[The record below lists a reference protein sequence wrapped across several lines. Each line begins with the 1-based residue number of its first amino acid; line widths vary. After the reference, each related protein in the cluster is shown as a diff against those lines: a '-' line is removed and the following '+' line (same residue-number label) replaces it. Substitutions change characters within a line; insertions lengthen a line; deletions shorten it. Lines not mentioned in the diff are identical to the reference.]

1 MRQSQLPC
9 VVRLLMAEVPD
20 ADLLERYVLQR
31 DDDAFAQLVT
41 RYSRLVWGQCR
52 NLLPNDADADDAFQA
67 TFVTLAR
74 SVKSI
79 RPGAPLGPW
88 LHGVAFRVCKNA
100 QRANTRR
107 AKREKASAQPEANR
121 PVADSTW
128 EAAFAAMAEE
138 VQKLPESQRLAF
150 VLCCIEGRASTE
162 VAASLGQ
169 KLGTFSARL
178 TRAIQTMLDRLA
190 KRGFGAGVLALGGV
204 TGSVALA
211 PAALIA
217 RTLTL
222 LTPGVAVPS
231 SVLTLTYGATG
242 MMIRF
247 KLLAAGVMVAS
258 GLGLSVGTGWYASA
272 TAQVPVAQ
280 QKMMPKVETIE
291 ELKANLEKARADLFK
306 AESEARVKSDQAAA
320 YVAKV
325 AVVMDNARKEREAQF
340 EYIPLQKGISRK
352 EFETILA
359 DRESKG
365 WNFIGEVTI
374 NDHLITKSINPVFE
388 GGAQGKPIDI
398 NAPTPTLVFRKP
410 TAAVATVSVD
420 QRYRTLN
427 AARDAVRSVEAVAPP
442 TPPAAPMPRKIAMV
456 PTDLDATSRTQGNSA
471 KTEAEFLARIAALEQ
486 EILVLR
492 KGMPAPNVRETQAA
506 FTFTKKDF
514 GNWDAPELFDLIGKL
529 MADDVKGKKYGDTM
543 QFALYADKFHVSGNS
558 EYVAAVTAWVKKLK
572 K

>member
-1 MRQSQLPC
+1 MRRSQLPS

-67 TFVTLAR
+67 TFLTLAR

-100 QRANTRR
+100 QRANSRR

-128 EAAFAAMAEE
+128 EEAFAAMAEE

-150 VLCCIEGRASTE
+150 VLCCIEGRACTE

-178 TRAIQTMLDRLA
+178 TRAKQTMLDRLA

-222 LTPGVAVPS
+222 LPPGVAVPS
-231 SVLTLTYGATG
+231 SVLTLTYGVTG

-247 KLLAAGVMVAS
+247 KLLAAGVLVAS
-258 GLGLSVGTGWYASA
+258 GIGMSVGTGWYGSA
-272 TAQVPVAQ
+272 TAQVPGADTKPTNIEQ
-280 QKMMPKVETIE
+280 MKMTPKAETIDQ
-291 ELKANLEKARADLFK
+291 LKANLEKAKAFLAK
-306 AESEARVKSDQAAA
+306 AEAEEAAKQVEVHSYVRKVQLLLEAQAAP
-320 YVAKV
+320 
-325 AVVMDNARKEREAQF
+325 QF
-340 EYIPLQKGISRK
+340 EYIPLQEGISRK

-359 DRESKG
+359 DRETKG

-374 NDHLITKSINPVFE
+374 DDHLI
-388 GGAQGKPIDI
+388 GGQKV
-398 NAPTPTLVFRKP
+398 PTPTLVFRKP
-410 TAAVATVSVD
+410 TAAAVD
-420 QRYRTLN
+420 VKLKSFMN
-427 AARDAVRSVEAVAPP
+427 LSAAREAAKTPATVAPP
-442 TPPAAPMPRKIAMV
+442 TPPAAPAVPNIAMV
-456 PTDLDATSRTQGNSA
+456 PTPANVA
-471 KTEAEFLARIAALEQ
+471 KMEAGYQAQIARLEQ
-486 EILVLR
+486 ELLLLR
-492 KGMPAPNVRETQAA
+492 ARLATPAAIRETQVTV
-506 FTFTKKDF
+506 TFTKQDF
-514 GNWDAPELFDLIGKL
+514 GNWDPPDLYDVIRKV
-529 MADDVKGKKYGDTM
+529 MAEDMKKYGDTPR
-543 QFALYADKFHVSGNS
+543 LEIYKDSFHDSFHASGTS
-558 EYVAAVTAWVKKLK
+558 EYIAAVTAWVKKLK

>member
-1 MRQSQLPC
+1 MRRSQLPS

-31 DDDAFAQLVT
+31 DEDAFAQLVT

-67 TFVTLAR
+67 TFLTLAR

-100 QRANTRR
+100 QRANSRR
-107 AKREKASAQPEANR
+107 AKREKASAQPEASR

-150 VLCCIEGRASTE
+150 VQCCIEGRASTE

-178 TRAIQTMLDRLA
+178 TRAKQTMLDRLA

-222 LTPGVAVPS
+222 LPPGVAVPS
-231 SVLTLTYGATG
+231 SVLTLTYGVTG

-247 KLLAAGVMVAS
+247 KLLAAGVLVAS
-258 GLGLSVGTGWYASA
+258 GIGMSVGTGWYGSA
-272 TAQVPVAQ
+272 TAQVPGADAKPAM
-280 QKMMPKVETIE
+280 QKMMPKAETIE
-291 ELKANLEKARADLFK
+291 QLKANLEKAKAAFAK
-306 AESEARVKSDQAAA
+306 AEAEAAA
-320 YVAKV
+320 KSQLFTTLT
-325 AVVMDNARKEREAQF
+325 RKQPEAQF

-352 EFETILA
+352 EFESILA
-359 DRESKG
+359 DRETKG

-374 NDHLITKSINPVFE
+374 DDHLIGQKV
-388 GGAQGKPIDI
+388 
-398 NAPTPTLVFRKP
+398 PTPTLVFRKP
-410 TAAVATVSVD
+410 TPVIADVKVQNFMYLS
-420 QRYRTLN
+420 
-427 AARDAVRSVEAVAPP
+427 AAREAAKTPVPVAPP
-442 TPPAAPMPRKIAMV
+442 TPPTAPADPKIATV
-456 PTDLDATSRTQGNSA
+456 PAFLDASGTTLADMKKVQ
-471 KTEAEFLARIAALEQ
+471 AEYQTKIALLEQ
-486 EILVLR
+486 ELLLLR
-492 KGMPAPNVRETQAA
+492 ARLAKPAVIRETNVVY
-506 FTFTKKDF
+506 TFTKKDF
-514 GNWDAPELFDLIGKL
+514 GSWDANELAVVIAKL
-529 MADDVKGKKYGDTM
+529 MIDDLKANKYGDTM
-543 QFALYADKFHVSGNS
+543 SFAFDKDSINVSGTS
-558 EYVAAVTAWVKKLK
+558 EYIADVTAWVKKLK

>member
-1 MRQSQLPC
+1 
-9 VVRLLMAEVPD
+9 MAEVPD

-31 DDDAFAQLVT
+31 DEDAFAQLVT

-67 TFVTLAR
+67 TFLTLAR

-100 QRANTRR
+100 QRANSRR

-128 EAAFAAMAEE
+128 EEAFAAMAEE

-150 VLCCIEGRASTE
+150 VLCCIEGRACTE

-178 TRAIQTMLDRLA
+178 TRAKQTMLDRLA

-222 LTPGVAVPS
+222 LPPGVAVPS
-231 SVLTLTYGATG
+231 SVLTLTYGVTG

-247 KLLAAGVMVAS
+247 KLLAAGVLVAS
-258 GLGLSVGTGWYASA
+258 GIGMSVGTGWYGAA
-272 TAQVPVAQ
+272 TAQVPGAGTKPALE
-280 QKMMPKVETIE
+280 KMMPKAETVEQ
-291 ELKANLEKARADLFK
+291 LKANLEKAKAAFAK
-306 AESEARVKSDQAAA
+306 AEAEHAAEHDYSGALVARYGEVLE
-320 YVAKV
+320 
-325 AVVMDNARKEREAQF
+325 NARKEREAQF

-374 NDHLITKSINPVFE
+374 DDHLIGSQKT
-388 GGAQGKPIDI
+388 
-398 NAPTPTLVFRKP
+398 PTPTLVFRKP
-410 TAAVATVSVD
+410 TAEGMLKVYRRLEVSPKLYEKDV
-420 QRYRTLN
+420 RTLP
-427 AARDAVRSVEAVAPP
+427 AAVAPP
-442 TPPAAPMPRKIAMV
+442 AKPTPPALPAAPMPPKIAMV
-456 PTDLDATSRTQGNSA
+456 PTPANVA
-471 KTEAEFLARIAALEQ
+471 KMEAGYQAQIARLEQ
-486 EILVLR
+486 DILVLR
-492 KGMPAPNVRETQAA
+492 KGMPAPAVRETQAA
-506 FTFTKKDF
+506 FTFTNKDF
-514 GNWDAPELFDLIGKL
+514 GNWDAPELFDVIGKL

-543 QFALYADKFHVSGNS
+543 QFTLYEDRFHVSGTL
-558 EYVAAVTAWVKKLK
+558 EYIAAVTAWVKKLK

>member
-1 MRQSQLPC
+1 MRRSQLPS

-20 ADLLERYVLQR
+20 ADLLERYALQR

-67 TFVTLAR
+67 TFLTLAR

-79 RPGAPLGPW
+79 RPSAPLGPW

-100 QRANTRR
+100 QRANSRR

-128 EAAFAAMAEE
+128 EEAFAAMAEE

-150 VLCCIEGRASTE
+150 VLCCIEGRACTE

-178 TRAIQTMLDRLA
+178 TRAKQTMLDRLA

-222 LTPGVAVPS
+222 LPPGVAVPS
-231 SVLTLTYGATG
+231 SVLTLTYGVTG

-247 KLLAAGVMVAS
+247 KLLAAGVLVAS
-258 GLGLSVGTGWYASA
+258 GIGMSVGTGWYGSA
-272 TAQVPVAQ
+272 TAQVPGADTKPAM
-280 QKMMPKVETIE
+280 QKMMPKAETVEQ
-291 ELKANLEKARADLFK
+291 LKANLEKAKAAFAK
-306 AESEARVKSDQAAA
+306 AEAEHAAEHDYSGA
-320 YVAKV
+320 L
-325 AVVMDNARKEREAQF
+325 VVRYREVLENARKEREAQF

-359 DRESKG
+359 DRETKG
-365 WNFIGEVTI
+365 WSFIGEVTI
-374 NDHLITKSINPVFE
+374 NDHLIGQKV
-388 GGAQGKPIDI
+388 
-398 NAPTPTLVFRKP
+398 PTPTLVFRKP
-410 TAAVATVSVD
+410 TAAAVD
-420 QRYRTLN
+420 VKLKSFMN
-427 AARDAVRSVEAVAPP
+427 LSAAREAAKTPATVAPP
-442 TPPAAPMPRKIAMV
+442 TPPAAPAVPNIAMV
-456 PTDLDATSRTQGNSA
+456 PTPANVA
-471 KTEAEFLARIAALEQ
+471 KMEAGYQAQIARLEQ
-486 EILVLR
+486 ELLLLR
-492 KGMPAPNVRETQAA
+492 ARLATPAAIRETQVTV
-506 FTFTKKDF
+506 TFTKQDF
-514 GNWDAPELFDLIGKL
+514 GNWDAAELADVIAKV
-529 MADDVKGKKYGDTM
+529 MVDDVKAKKYGDT
-543 QFALYADKFHVSGNS
+543 ARLTVDKDSFHVSGTS
-558 EYVAAVTAWVKKLK
+558 EYIAAVTAWVKKLK

>member
-1 MRQSQLPC
+1 MRRSQLPS

-20 ADLLERYVLQR
+20 ADLLERYALQR

-67 TFVTLAR
+67 TFLTLAR

-79 RPGAPLGPW
+79 RPSAPLGPW

-100 QRANTRR
+100 QRANSRR

-128 EAAFAAMAEE
+128 EEAFAAMAEE

-178 TRAIQTMLDRLA
+178 TRAKQTMLDRLA

-222 LTPGVAVPS
+222 LPPGVAVPS
-231 SVLTLTYGATG
+231 SVLTLTYGVTG

-247 KLLAAGVMVAS
+247 KLLAAGVLVAS
-258 GLGLSVGTGWYASA
+258 GIGMSVGTGWYGSA
-272 TAQVPVAQ
+272 TAQVPDADTKPAM
-280 QKMMPKVETIE
+280 QKMMPKAETVEQ
-291 ELKANLEKARADLFK
+291 LKANLEKAKAAFAK
-306 AESEARVKSDQAAA
+306 AEAEQDAARRLKF
-320 YVAKV
+320 VAKLI
-325 AVVMDNARKEREAQF
+325 EAQATPQF

-359 DRESKG
+359 DRETKG
-365 WNFIGEVTI
+365 WSFIGEVTI
-374 NDHLITKSINPVFE
+374 DDHLIGQKV
-388 GGAQGKPIDI
+388 
-398 NAPTPTLVFRKP
+398 PTPTLVFRKP
-410 TAAVATVSVD
+410 TAAAVD
-420 QRYRTLN
+420 VKLKSFMN
-427 AARDAVRSVEAVAPP
+427 LSAAREAAKTPATVAPP
-442 TPPAAPMPRKIAMV
+442 TPPAAPAVPNIAMV
-456 PTDLDATSRTQGNSA
+456 PTPANVA
-471 KTEAEFLARIAALEQ
+471 KMEAGYQAQIARLEQ
-486 EILVLR
+486 ELLLLR
-492 KGMPAPNVRETQAA
+492 ARLATPAAIRETQVTV
-506 FTFTKKDF
+506 TFTKQDF
-514 GNWDAPELFDLIGKL
+514 GNWDPPDLYDVIRKV
-529 MADDVKGKKYGDTM
+529 MAEDMKKYGDTPR
-543 QFALYADKFHVSGNS
+543 LEIYKDSFHDSFHASGTS
-558 EYVAAVTAWVKKLK
+558 EYIAAVTAWVKKLK

>member
-1 MRQSQLPC
+1 MRRSQLPC

-74 SVKSI
+74 SVKLI
-79 RPGAPLGPW
+79 RAGAPLGPW

-100 QRANTRR
+100 QRANSRR

-150 VLCCIEGRASTE
+150 VLCCIEGRACTE

-178 TRAIQTMLDRLA
+178 TRAKQTMMDRLA

-222 LTPGVAVPS
+222 LPPGVAVPS

-247 KLLAAGVMVAS
+247 KLIAAGVMVAS
-258 GLGLSVGTGWYASA
+258 GLGLSAGTGWYASA
-272 TAQVPVAQ
+272 TAQVPSADDIKITGKVTL
-280 QKMMPKVETIE
+280 PKEETIDQ
-291 ELKANLEKARADLFK
+291 LKANLEKAKAFLAK
-306 AESEARVKSDQAAA
+306 AEAEQDAVRRVRFVAKLVEAQAAP
-320 YVAKV
+320 
-325 AVVMDNARKEREAQF
+325 QF
-340 EYIPLQKGISRK
+340 EYVPLQKGISRK

-374 NDHLITKSINPVFE
+374 DDHLIGQKV
-388 GGAQGKPIDI
+388 
-398 NAPTPTLVFRKP
+398 PTPTLVFRKP
-410 TAAVATVSVD
+410 TAEGILNL
-420 QRYRTLN
+420 YRRLE
-427 AARDAVRSVEAVAPP
+427 VRPKLHEKDVLTPPVAVAPP
-442 TPPAAPMPRKIAMV
+442 APPAAPMPPKI
-456 PTDLDATSRTQGNSA
+456 DASGRTQGNSA

-486 EILVLR
+486 VIRELR
-492 KGMPAPNVRETQAA
+492 ERNTQA
-506 FTFTKKDF
+506 TGRFTKQDY
-514 GNWDAPELFDLIGKL
+514 GNWDPEVLYNVIRKVL
-529 MADDVKGKKYGDTM
+529 DDDIKAKKFGGGTARVTFEKDGFTLTSSPEYFG
-543 QFALYADKFHVSGNS
+543 AVS
-558 EYVAAVTAWVKKLK
+558 AWVEKLK

>member
-1 MRQSQLPC
+1 
-9 VVRLLMAEVPD
+9 MAEVPD

-31 DDDAFAQLVT
+31 DEDAFAQLVT

-67 TFVTLAR
+67 TFLTLAR

-100 QRANTRR
+100 QRANSRR

-128 EAAFAAMAEE
+128 EEAFAAMAEE

-150 VLCCIEGRASTE
+150 VLCCIEGRACTE

-178 TRAIQTMLDRLA
+178 TRAKQTMLDRLA

-222 LTPGVAVPS
+222 LPPGVAVPS
-231 SVLTLTYGATG
+231 SVLTLTYGVTG

-247 KLLAAGVMVAS
+247 KLLAAGVLVAS
-258 GLGLSVGTGWYASA
+258 GIGMSVGTGWYGSA
-272 TAQVPVAQ
+272 TAQVPDADDIKITSKVDTVKAQ
-280 QKMMPKVETIE
+280 PSIE
-291 ELKANLEKARADLFK
+291 QLKANLEKAKAAFAK
-306 AESEARVKSDQAAA
+306 AEAEHAAEHDYSGALVARYGEVLE
-320 YVAKV
+320 
-325 AVVMDNARKEREAQF
+325 NARKEREAQF

-352 EFETILA
+352 EFESILA
-359 DRESKG
+359 DRETKG
-365 WNFIGEVTI
+365 WSFIGEVTI
-374 NDHLITKSINPVFE
+374 DDHLI
-388 GGAQGKPIDI
+388 GGQKV
-398 NAPTPTLVFRKP
+398 PTPTLVFRKP
-410 TAAVATVSVD
+410 TAEGMLNVYRRLEVRTKLHEKDVLTPPAT
-420 QRYRTLN
+420 
-427 AARDAVRSVEAVAPP
+427 VAPP
-442 TPPAAPMPRKIAMV
+442 TPPAAPAV
-456 PTDLDATSRTQGNSA
+456 PAAPKKVMLPTSLDASTLSNSE
-471 KTEAEFLARIAALEQ
+471 KIEAETQARIAALEQ
-486 EILVLR
+486 ELSLLR
-492 KGMPAPNVRETQAA
+492 KRLSTPGNLVSVK
-506 FTFTKKDF
+506 FTKQDF
-514 GNWDAPELFDLIGKL
+514 GNWDVDDLVEVITRLMNPEVMGQ
-529 MADDVKGKKYGDTM
+529 KYGDTM
-543 QFALYADKFHVSGNS
+543 RFATGKDNFFVSGS
-558 EYVAAVTAWVKKLK
+558 PEYIAAVTAWVKKLK

>member
-1 MRQSQLPC
+1 
-9 VVRLLMAEVPD
+9 MAEVPD

-31 DDDAFAQLVT
+31 DEDAFAQLVT

-67 TFVTLAR
+67 TFLTLAR

-100 QRANTRR
+100 QRANSRR

-128 EAAFAAMAEE
+128 EEAFAAMAEE

-150 VLCCIEGRASTE
+150 VLCCIEGRACTE

-178 TRAIQTMLDRLA
+178 TRAKQTMLDRLA

-222 LTPGVAVPS
+222 LPPGVAVPS
-231 SVLTLTYGATG
+231 SVLTLTYGVTG

-247 KLLAAGVMVAS
+247 KLLAAGVLVAS
-258 GLGLSVGTGWYASA
+258 GIGMSVGTGWYGSA
-272 TAQVPVAQ
+272 TAQVPDADTKPAM
-280 QKMMPKVETIE
+280 QKMMPKAETIE
-291 ELKANLEKARADLFK
+291 QLKANLEKAKAAFAK
-306 AESEARVKSDQAAA
+306 AEAEHAAEHDYSGALVARYGEVLE
-320 YVAKV
+320 
-325 AVVMDNARKEREAQF
+325 NARKEREAQF

-359 DRESKG
+359 DRETKG
-365 WNFIGEVTI
+365 WSFLGEVTI
-374 NDHLITKSINPVFE
+374 EDHLIGMKI
-388 GGAQGKPIDI
+388 
-398 NAPTPTLVFRKP
+398 PTPTLVFRKP
-410 TAAVATVSVD
+410 TPAAADVRVRSFMD
-420 QRYRTLN
+420 LN
-427 AARDAVRSVEAVAPP
+427 AARDVVRTTAVAPP
-442 TPPAAPMPRKIAMV
+442 TPPAAPVPPKIAPV
-456 PTDLDATSRTQGNSA
+456 PTLDAPVRTLVDVKA
-471 KTEAEFLARIAALEQ
+471 MAAEYQTKIALLEQ
-486 EILVLR
+486 EILLLR
-492 KGMPAPNVRETQAA
+492 ARLAKPEVIRETQVLV
-506 FTFTKKDF
+506 TFTKKDF
-514 GNWDAPELFDLIGKL
+514 GDWDAADLAGVIAKV
-529 MADDVKGKKYGDTM
+529 MVDDVKAKKYGDTPRLTIDKDS
-543 QFALYADKFHVSGNS
+543 LYASGTS

>member
-1 MRQSQLPC
+1 
-9 VVRLLMAEVPD
+9 MAEVPD

-67 TFVTLAR
+67 TFLTLAR

-100 QRANTRR
+100 QRANIRR

-150 VLCCIEGRASTE
+150 VLCCIEGRACTE

-178 TRAIQTMLDRLA
+178 TRAKQTMLDRLA

-222 LTPGVAVPS
+222 LPHGVAVPS
-231 SVLTLTYGATG
+231 SVLILTYGATG

-247 KLLAAGVMVAS
+247 KLLAAGVLVAS
-258 GLGLSVGTGWYASA
+258 GIGMSVGGGWYGAA
-272 TAQVPVAQ
+272 TAQVPGADT
-280 QKMMPKVETIE
+280 KPLTAKAETVEQ
-291 ELKANLEKARADLFK
+291 LKTNLEKARADLFK
-306 AESEARVKSDQAAA
+306 AEAEARVKSDQAAA

-325 AVVMDNARKEREAQF
+325 VTVLDNARKEQDSQF

-359 DRESKG
+359 DREKIG
-365 WNFIGEVTI
+365 WSFIGEVTI
-374 NDHLITKSINPVFE
+374 NDHLIGQKV
-388 GGAQGKPIDI
+388 
-398 NAPTPTLVFRKP
+398 PTPTLVFRWP
-410 TAAVATVSVD
+410 SADDAVG
-420 QRYRTLN
+420 QRRLLN
-427 AARDAVRSVEAVAPP
+427 LFYAKDAVRSVETVAPP
-442 TPPAAPMPRKIAMV
+442 APPAAPVPPKIAMV
-456 PTDLDATSRTQGNSA
+456 PTIIDPSSRPQGNST

-492 KGMPAPNVRETQAA
+492 KGMHAPAVKETVVAVA
-506 FTFTKKDF
+506 FTRQHF
-514 GNWDAPELFDLIGKL
+514 GDWDPAELYDVIRKV
-529 MADDVKGKKYGDTM
+529 MAEDVKAKKYSGTA
-543 QFALYADKFHVSGNS
+543 QVTFDKHAFSLTGS
-558 EYVAAVTAWVKKLK
+558 PEYVEAVTAWVKKLK

>member
-1 MRQSQLPC
+1 MRRSQLPS

-52 NLLPNDADADDAFQA
+52 NLLPNDADDAFQA
-67 TFVTLAR
+67 TFLTLAR

-100 QRANTRR
+100 QRANSRR

-128 EAAFAAMAEE
+128 EEAFAAMAEE

-150 VLCCIEGRASTE
+150 VLCCIEGRACTE

-178 TRAIQTMLDRLA
+178 TRAKQTMLDRLA

-222 LTPGVAVPS
+222 LPPGVAIPS
-231 SVLTLTYGATG
+231 SVLTLTYGVTG

-247 KLLAAGVMVAS
+247 KLLAAGVLDAS
-258 GLGLSVGTGWYASA
+258 GIGMSVGTGWYGSA
-272 TAQVPVAQ
+272 TAQVPNADAKPAM
-280 QKMMPKVETIE
+280 QKMMPKAETIE
-291 ELKANLEKARADLFK
+291 QLKANLEKAKAFLAK
-306 AESEARVKSDQAAA
+306 AEAEEAAKQVEVHSYVRKVQLLLEAQAAP
-320 YVAKV
+320 
-325 AVVMDNARKEREAQF
+325 QF

-359 DRESKG
+359 DRETKG
-365 WNFIGEVTI
+365 WSFIGEVTI
-374 NDHLITKSINPVFE
+374 NDHLI
-388 GGAQGKPIDI
+388 GGQKV
-398 NAPTPTLVFRKP
+398 PTPTLVFRKP
-410 TAAVATVSVD
+410 TAEGMLNV
-420 QRYRTLN
+420 YRRLEVRPKLHEKDLLTLT
-427 AARDAVRSVEAVAPP
+427 PP
-442 TPPAAPMPRKIAMV
+442 TVTTPAAPAVPNIAMV
-456 PTDLDATSRTQGNSA
+456 PTV
-471 KTEAEFLARIAALEQ
+471 TEAEYQARIAALEQ

-492 KGMPAPNVRETQAA
+492 KGMPAPSLFRETQVVV
-506 FTFTKKDF
+506 TFTKKDF
-514 GNWDAPELFDLIGKL
+514 GNWDAAEL
-529 MADDVKGKKYGDTM
+529 ADVISKVMVDDAKAKKYGDT
-543 QFALYADKFHVSGNS
+543 ARLTLDKDSFHVSGTS
-558 EYVAAVTAWVKKLK
+558 EYIAAVTAWVKKLK

>member
-1 MRQSQLPC
+1 MRRSQLPS

-52 NLLPNDADADDAFQA
+52 NLLPNDADDAFQA
-67 TFVTLAR
+67 TFLTLAR

-100 QRANTRR
+100 QRANSRR

-128 EAAFAAMAEE
+128 EEAFAAMAEE

-150 VLCCIEGRASTE
+150 VLCCIEGRACTE

-178 TRAIQTMLDRLA
+178 TRAKQTMLDRLA

-222 LTPGVAVPS
+222 LPPGVAIPS
-231 SVLTLTYGATG
+231 SVLTLTYGVTG

-247 KLLAAGVMVAS
+247 KLLAAGVLVAS
-258 GLGLSVGTGWYASA
+258 GIGMSVGTGWYGSA
-272 TAQVPVAQ
+272 TAQVPNADAKPAM
-280 QKMMPKVETIE
+280 QKMMPKAETIE
-291 ELKANLEKARADLFK
+291 QLKANLEKAKAFLAK
-306 AESEARVKSDQAAA
+306 AEAEEAAKQVEVHSYVRKVQLLLEAQAAP
-320 YVAKV
+320 
-325 AVVMDNARKEREAQF
+325 QF

-359 DRESKG
+359 DRETKG
-365 WNFIGEVTI
+365 WSFIGEVTI
-374 NDHLITKSINPVFE
+374 NDHLI
-388 GGAQGKPIDI
+388 GGQKV
-398 NAPTPTLVFRKP
+398 PTPTLVFRKP
-410 TAAVATVSVD
+410 TAEGMLNV
-420 QRYRTLN
+420 YRRLEVRPKLHEKDLLTLT
-427 AARDAVRSVEAVAPP
+427 PP
-442 TPPAAPMPRKIAMV
+442 TVTTPAAPAVPNIAMV
-456 PTDLDATSRTQGNSA
+456 PTV
-471 KTEAEFLARIAALEQ
+471 TEAEYQARIAALEQ

-492 KGMPAPNVRETQAA
+492 KGMPAPSLFRETQVVV
-506 FTFTKKDF
+506 TFTKKDF
-514 GNWDAPELFDLIGKL
+514 GNWDAAEL
-529 MADDVKGKKYGDTM
+529 ADVISKVMVDDAKAKKYGDT
-543 QFALYADKFHVSGNS
+543 ARLTLDKDSFHVSGTS
-558 EYVAAVTAWVKKLK
+558 EYIAAVTAWVKKLK